1 MKPKRFHQ
9 TNDCPPSNQDPP
21 MLYSNLPH
29 RYDFYRPS
37 LSCHVISWKS
47 YITKLSSIGM
57 SIHPYVLLTS
67 FAPITATVIVMQT
80 IAITSGTYCPGS
92 NETYI
97 QRNG

>member
-1 MKPKRFHQ
+1 
-9 TNDCPPSNQDPP
+9 

-80 IAITSGTYCPGS
+80 IAITSGTIVLVLMKLTYKGMDNEQKFS
-92 NETYI
+92 NH
-97 QRNG
+97 